1 MTTTALEYKA
11 VLSATGCAVLA
22 VMNPS
27 GPVHTVFTITGT
39 STDGLNCT
47 VQVKM
52 TELPADMA
60 DGLLVMLTVG
70 AGTGEEN
77 NQTDSVHL
85 VVNHSLCTVTISVS
99 VSTSPPTTALHV

>member
-1 MTTTALEYKA
+1 MTTTALEYKE
-11 VLSATGCAVLA
+11 VLSATGCAVL
-22 VMNPS
+22 VFINPS
-27 GPVHTVFTITGT
+27 GPVHTVFTVTGT
-39 STDGLNCT
+39 STDGLSCT

-70 AGTGEEN
+70 AGTGKEKIIV
-77 NQTDSVHL
+77 SLYL

-99 VSTSPPTTALHV
+99 VSTSPPSAALHV